1 MNVQIKTI
9 LNLDFNYFI
18 LATTRARPHPCRMR
32 SLRARLAVLWA
43 LLLVAAGA
51 VALLLVQLYEQSS
64 TAQTWR
70 AQAVLGQ
77 ICEAIA
83 SNYSLYS
90 AGWAGPGNGALADD
104 TEFRR
109 DLAIIV
115 RQAMASQITAAEAAT
130 IRAGIWNAGAGILVG
145 DLPEIARPTLS
156 AIAIAA
162 LDDDNSTSSQR
173 DLPSAGLVLRACP
186 LPGPV
191 PDLVG
196 WASAQVSAS
205 PGAGALRAGLGVLLA
220 LVLVSTIW
228 LTVVIAGYGQRVAAI
243 EHALRMPI
251 AGGVPLLQ
259 ATGMEDLDR
268 IVAALNT
275 LSASL
280 AQVQAKATALA
291 AQMATSARLAAL
303 GRVAAGVAHELR
315 NPMAAMR
322 LKVENALAGDAPRR
336 TAALEAILPQIARLD
351 RLVAELLTM
360 TSRREPDLHPVQLP
374 AFLQACVAELEG
386 APVSVHAPDATVLA
400 DPEILGRAISN
411 LLRNAAQHT
420 PPGGNISLTADHRDD
435 WLRIE
440 VSDTGPGVARA
451 LRDTLFEPFVTGRA
465 DGTGLGLAIAREMA
479 DAHGGQLSLADTQSG
494 ACFVLEVPWRG
505 S

>member
-1 MNVQIKTI
+1 M
-9 LNLDFNYFI
+9 
-18 LATTRARPHPCRMR
+18 H

-70 AQAVLGQ
+70 AKAVLGQ

-90 AGWAGPGNGALADD
+90 AGWAGPGNGPLADD

-109 DLAIIV
+109 DLATIV
-115 RQAMASQITAAEAAT
+115 RQAMASQVTAAEAAA
-130 IRAGIWNAGAGILVG
+130 IRAGIWQASAGILVG
-145 DLPEIARPTLS
+145 DLPEIARPALNE
-156 AIAIAA
+156 IAIVA
-162 LDDDNSTSSQR
+162 LDDDDTTPAQR

-191 PDLVG
+191 PDLAG
-196 WASAQVSAS
+196 WASVQVSAT

-228 LTVVIAGYGQRVAAI
+228 LTVVIAGYGRRVAAI
-243 EHALRMPI
+243 ERALRQPI
-251 AGGVPLLQ
+251 ARGLPILQ

-275 LSASL
+275 MSVSL
-280 AQVQAKATALA
+280 ARAQDEATTLA

-322 LKVENALAGDAPRR
+322 LKVENALAGDAVRR
-336 TAALEAILPQIARLD
+336 TAALEAVLPQIARLD

-360 TSRREPDLHPVQLP
+360 TSRREPDLQPVRLP
-374 AFLQACVAELEG
+374 AFLRACVAELEG
-386 APVSVHAPDATVLA
+386 APITLRAPEATILA
-400 DPEILGRAISN
+400 DPEMLGRAISN
-411 LLRNAAQHT
+411 LLRNAVQHT
-420 PPGGNISLTADHRDD
+420 PSGGNISLTADHRDG

-440 VSDTGPGVARA
+440 VRDTGPGVAPA
-451 LRDTLFEPFVTGRA
+451 LRDTLFEPFVSGRA

-479 DAHGGQLSLADTQSG
+479 VAHGGQLSLANSANG
-494 ACFVLEVPWRG
+494 ACFILEVPWRG
-505 S
+505 C

>member
-1 MNVQIKTI
+1 
-9 LNLDFNYFI
+9 
-18 LATTRARPHPCRMR
+18 MR
-32 SLRARLAVLWA
+32 SLRARLAVLWV

-51 VALLLVQLYEQSS
+51 VALLLVQLYQQSS
-64 TAQTWR
+64 SAQTWR

-77 ICEAIA
+77 ICDAIA
-83 SNYSLYS
+83 GNYSLYS
-90 AGWAGPGNGALADD
+90 AGWAGPGNGSLAEDA
-104 TEFRR
+104 EFRR

-115 RQAMASQITAAEAAT
+115 RQAMASQITAAEAT
-130 IRAGIWNAGAGILVG
+130 SIRAGIWQASAGVLVG
-145 DLPEIARPTLS
+145 DLPEIARPTLGEL
-156 AIAIAA
+156 AAAA
-162 LDDDNSTSSQR
+162 LDDDDSASAQR
-173 DLPSAGLVLRACP
+173 DLPSASLVLRACR

-191 PDLVG
+191 PDLAG
-196 WASAQVSAS
+196 WASAQVSAT

-228 LTVVIAGYGQRVAAI
+228 LTLVIAGYGRRVASI
-243 EHALRMPI
+243 EHALHMPV
-251 AGGVPLLQ
+251 AGRLPLLQ

-268 IVAALNT
+268 IVVALNVM
-275 LSASL
+275 SARL
-280 AQVQAKATALA
+280 AQAQGEATALA

-322 LKVENALAGDAPRR
+322 LKVENALAGDAARR
-336 TAALEAILPQIARLD
+336 EAALEAVLPQIARLD

-360 TSRREPDLHPVQLP
+360 TSRREPEPQPVHLRK
-374 AFLQACVAELEG
+374 FLLACAAELEG
-386 APVSVHAPDATVLA
+386 APIRVHAPEATIFA

-411 LLRNAAQHT
+411 LLHNAVQHT
-420 PPGGNISLTADHRDD
+420 PPGGNITLSAARHDS
-435 WLRIE
+435 WLRLEIR
-440 VSDTGPGVARA
+440 DTGPGVAPA

-479 DAHGGQLSLADTQSG
+479 EAHGGRLTLADTTTG
-494 ACFVLEVPWRG
+494 ACFILEVPWHA